1 MVCVTMGQNDIR
13 ARPEP
18 SGAQETTMDTATKK
32 AFQRINKEYATGNTR
47 TTARAGG
54 STAAPVRP
62 SGPATSDPAPF
73 GGGSYG
79 TPGDTRAYP
88 APTGSPVTTGYP
100 APTGGRWAG
109 DGDGGGRG
117 GGNWGGGFGQGGGT
131 APVTDTRPFSAARAY
146 DKLVV
151 LAIIALVTGIFG
163 YIAMPIGLAFVC
175 MVAAFGL
182 VLVSWFRMRWA
193 RVIAPAYAVLEGLA
207 LGAISA
213 EYSTL
218 GHGIVP
224 TAIVFTAGV
233 FVAALVLY
241 RTGLVRVTP
250 RMVSLAMM
258 GGFGLMA
265 VALLSLLG
273 LSLPGVNDL
282 GTFGLLF
289 GVFALAVAVLNLFT
303 DFEFVNRSEQLGVS
317 ADAEWSA
324 AFAMMTALVLVYI
337 SILRIL
343 AAVYGGRRS

>member
-1 MVCVTMGQNDIR
+1 M
-13 ARPEP
+13 E
-18 SGAQETTMDTATKK
+18 TATKK
-32 AFQRINKEYATGNTR
+32 AFQRINKEYATAGTR
-47 TTARAGG
+47 PAGRAGG

-62 SGPATSDPAPF
+62 SGPATNDPAPF

-79 TPGDTRAYP
+79 TPGGTQAYP
-88 APTGSPVTTGYP
+88 APTGSPVPTGYP

-109 DGDGGGRG
+109 GGGGWAG
-117 GGNWGGGFGQGGGT
+117 GGGGGWGGGGGGWGGGFGQGGSS

-146 DKLVV
+146 DKLIV

-163 YIAMPIGLAFVC
+163 YVAVPVGLAFVC
-175 MVAAFGL
+175 MIAAFVL
-182 VLVSWFRMRWA
+182 VVVSWFRMGWA
-193 RVIAPAYAVLEGLA
+193 KVIAPAYAVLEGVA

-213 EYSTL
+213 EYATL

-224 TAIVFTAGV
+224 TAIVFTAAV
-233 FVAALVLY
+233 FAAGLVLY

-258 GGFGLMA
+258 GGFGIMA

-273 LSLPGVNDL
+273 LSLPGVNDF

-289 GVFALAVAVLNLFT
+289 GIFALAVGVLNLFT
-303 DFEFVNRSEQLGVS
+303 DFEYVHRSEQLGVS

-343 AAVYGGRRS
+343 AAAYGGRR

>member
-1 MVCVTMGQNDIR
+1 
-13 ARPEP
+13 
-18 SGAQETTMDTATKK
+18 MDSATKT
-32 AFQRINKEYATGNTR
+32 AFQRINKEYATSGARSAAPAGGT
-47 TTARAGG
+47 TTAPG
-54 STAAPVRP
+54 RP
-62 SGPATSDPAPF
+62 TGPATDDPAPF
-73 GGGSYG
+73 GGGPYG
-79 TPGDTRAYP
+79 TRGYP
-88 APTGSPVTTGYP
+88 APTGSPVPTDYP

-109 DGDGGGRG
+109 GAGWGGGGWG
-117 GGNWGGGFGQGGGT
+117 GGGGGGWGGGFGQGGSP
-131 APVTDTRPFSAARAY
+131 APVTDTRPFSAARAF
-146 DKLVV
+146 DKLVI
-151 LAIIALVTGIFG
+151 LSTIALVTGVFG
-163 YIAMPIGLAFVC
+163 YVAVPIGLALVC
-175 MVAAFGL
+175 MIAAFAL
-182 VLVSWFRMRWA
+182 VVVSWFRMRWA
-193 RVIAPAYAVLEGLA
+193 RVIAPAYAVLEGVA

-250 RMVSLAMM
+250 RMVSLALM
-258 GGFGLMA
+258 GGLGLMA

-273 LSLPGVNDL
+273 LSLPGVNDF

-303 DFEFVNRSEQLGVS
+303 DFEYVNRSEQLGVS

-343 AAVYGGRRS
+343 GAVYGGRRS

>member
-73 GGGSYG
+73 GGG
-79 TPGDTRAYP
+79 
-88 APTGSPVTTGYP
+88 
-100 APTGGRWAG
+100 W
-109 DGDGGGRG
+109 G